1 MHACCMLSA
10 SGRHRIPIS
19 SSKSPSRRV
28 ILLSKS
34 KKNCKVII
42 SWNCYIPFQGRHPSA
57 FIFCPAG
64 HPLFEIRTEDIA
76 WKSDGRRPEEVL
88 SDLLGHQFPNPLT
101 NPDQVWTLD
110 LILSLFLDTA
120 ASAQRLAAHTF
131 I

>member
-1 MHACCMLSA
+1 MLSA

-34 KKNCKVII
+34 KKLQSDHFLELLYTLSGAPPVCIHLL
-42 SWNCYIPFQGRHPSA
+42 SGRTP
-57 FIFCPAG
+57 
-64 HPLFEIRTEDIA
+64 PLFEIRTEDIA